1 MELADLRA
9 LLARLEIPTDGFSG
23 LGVWRGRA
31 EQEVAVHLSPAAFWR
46 VVKLS
51 GGEVKTEA
59 RCDLLY
65 PYRHWITLEDVEFF
79 TFSAEP
85 ILLPGTITPGYALRL
100 T

>member
-1 MELADLRA
+1 ME
-9 LLARLEIPTDGFSG
+9 TT
-23 LGVWRGRA
+23 
-31 EQEVAVHLSPAAFWR
+31 LSTRFPAAMR
-46 VVKLS
+46 RLTLPALAAAVSRPGRLPSLGVVKLS

-65 PYRHWITLEDVEFF
+65 PYRHWITLEDVEFL